1 VFAVATL
8 PLAYAAGRRIGG
20 PTVARAAV
28 VILAVSP
35 YAVRY
40 ATEVRMYSLLALL
53 VMAGVLAVRRAY
65 ERPTLGRLALIAFL
79 VAALVYTQYW
89 AFYVVAASL
98 ALAAYLAARGRDRPA
113 ARRIVL
119 AHVAGILTFIPWIPT
134 FVSQSQHTGTP
145 WGEPVA
151 PGIPIGLTFLDFA
164 GGPEHE
170 GYLLWFPLTAF
181 VLLGLFARVG
191 DERSVRVETTV
202 QPEIRG
208 EAFVGATA
216 LVGGLVAAWLLG
228 SAFQSRYSSIVLPFY
243 VLVAARGVSTFLDP
257 RVRAALLTVVVAL
270 GSIGIARNVFD
281 ERTQAGEVASAIEEQ
296 ARPGDLVVACP
307 DQLGPSVSRLLPASV
322 EVVTYPRL
330 AEPEL
335 VDWRDYEDRL
345 EAADPAAVAAEI
357 RDRVGDGTVFLV
369 STPGYRTHVGTCE
382 QLGAAIAGRDR
393 PPAPIVAPDEDFFEH
408 PGLVAYPA
416 S

>member
-1 VFAVATL
+1 
-8 PLAYAAGRRIGG
+8 
-20 PTVARAAV
+20 
-28 VILAVSP
+28 
-35 YAVRY
+35 
-40 ATEVRMYSLLALL
+40 M
-53 VMAGVLAVRRAY
+53 
-65 ERPTLGRLALIAFL
+65 
-79 VAALVYTQYW
+79 
-89 AFYVVAASL
+89 
-98 ALAAYLAARGRDRPA
+98 
-113 ARRIVL
+113 
-119 AHVAGILTFIPWIPT
+119 
-134 FVSQSQHTGTP
+134 
-145 WGEPVA
+145 
-151 PGIPIGLTFLDFA
+151 
-164 GGPEHE
+164 
-170 GYLLWFPLTAF
+170 
-181 VLLGLFARVG
+181 
-191 DERSVRVETTV
+191 
-202 QPEIRG
+202 
-208 EAFVGATA
+208 
-216 LVGGLVAAWLLG
+216 LG

-270 GSIGIARNVFD
+270 GSIGIARNIFD